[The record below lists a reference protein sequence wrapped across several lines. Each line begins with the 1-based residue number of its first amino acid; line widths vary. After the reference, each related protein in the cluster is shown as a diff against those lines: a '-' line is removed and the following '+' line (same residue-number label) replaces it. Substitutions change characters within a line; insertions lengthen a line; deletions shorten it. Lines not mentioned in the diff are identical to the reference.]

1 MQWHWILFHEQGS
14 IFVGLVFA
22 QRGSM
27 LRIVVPG
34 QQVVFL
40 RDAQGVEDLGPAPF
54 YGQLS
59 SGSSDQAGGSASSS
73 AASSPP
79 RP

>member
-1 MQWHWILFHEQGS
+1 MQWHWVRIVEQGS

-22 QRGSM
+22 QRGPM

-40 RDAQGVEDLGPAPF
+40 RDAQRVEDLGPAPF

-59 SGSSDQAGGSASSS
+59 SGSNDQADGSSS
-73 AASSPP
+73 SGSSSSPS
-79 RP
+79 